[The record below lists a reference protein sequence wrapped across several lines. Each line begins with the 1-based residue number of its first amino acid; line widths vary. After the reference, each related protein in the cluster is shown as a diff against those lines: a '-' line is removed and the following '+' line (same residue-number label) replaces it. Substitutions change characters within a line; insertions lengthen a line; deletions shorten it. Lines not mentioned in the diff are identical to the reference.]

1 VIPGVPF
8 ESDESLTPELLPK
21 FVTALNEG
29 LNYLQDHDDHPVK
42 VQVWQGRLVVR
53 GTRSGV
59 VILVNCPKCPYAKLE
74 AEDDV

>member
-29 LNYLQDHDDHPVK
+29 LNYLRDRDDRPVK
-42 VQVWQGRLVVR
+42 VQVWQGRMVVR

-59 VILVNCPKCPYAKLE
+59 VLIVNCPKCPYAEPLD
-74 AEDDV
+74 EDDD